1 MKITIPRTLTF
12 PARSLLLLGP
22 AFALLAVVGP
32 TATAQAYG
40 PDTCKSGYVWRGAN
54 PSDHVCVT
62 PETRQQT
69 ANDNAHAASRHDSS
83 GTDTCVNGYVWREA
97 FAGDR
102 VCVLPAVRTQTAQ
115 DNAVAGTRIATA
127 PASSPAA
134 PAPGSNQTLQN
145 LATSFCLDSNAKG
158 QVYALKCNGGAYQ
171 EWQLRVNSDGTQT
184 FQNLATS
191 FCLGS
196 DSFNA
201 KLIYATNCNGGSY
214 QKWRSLANGDGTQT
228 IQILATGFCLDSNA
242 ERQVYA
248 LRCNGGSYQKWR

>member
-1 MKITIPRTLTF
+1 M
-12 PARSLLLLGP
+12 
-22 AFALLAVVGP
+22 
-32 TATAQAYG
+32 
-40 PDTCKSGYVWRGAN
+40 
-54 PSDHVCVT
+54 
-62 PETRQQT
+62 
-69 ANDNAHAASRHDSS
+69 
-83 GTDTCVNGYVWREA
+83 
-97 FAGDR
+97 
-102 VCVLPAVRTQTAQ
+102 
-115 DNAVAGTRIATA
+115 
-127 PASSPAA
+127 
-134 PAPGSNQTLQN
+134 
-145 LATSFCLDSNAKG
+145 
-158 QVYALKCNGGAYQ
+158 
-171 EWQLRVNSDGTQT
+171 NSDGTQT